1 MTQGIIPQ
9 AFLLVLLVALGS
21 VAQALA
27 SDELKAGVVKVIAS
41 VEGKTRVG
49 TGIIIRVEHDAVH
62 VVTASHVIEGDPRP
76 QVEFFT
82 RPNRPLAGRV
92 IGLEGGDPRGL
103 AALLVEGDLPEGL
116 QALTL
121 DPSIQVNGGEAV
133 TLIGFPRKLGTAWA
147 VTTGSISGLR
157 GRDIAF
163 QAPADEGNS
172 GGPLIMNGKVVGVIT
187 ESRGQFA
194 YAVPAIIAQF
204 ALSSWGITV
213 ARAPA
218 APATPE
224 PDPSAD
230 PELSE
235 LERLEAAIREGGGGT
250 QPAPPQPPAA
260 LDVTGLWSHATN
272 PTLSYAFEQRGDRVT
287 MAEITTTIM
296 GSVVTAQGEGQL
308 VGRRLRIGYIT
319 SVGTSGQSVVMVSE
333 DGESMSGTFTD
344 TVSGLSLPITLS
356 RSSRELPGALAPG
369 AGGVFP

>member
-1 MTQGIIPQ
+1 MTGKTGRG
-9 AFLLVLLVALGS
+9 AFLLILVAALIS
-21 VAQALA
+21 ATPALA

-49 TGIIIRVEHDAVH
+49 TGIIVRVEHDAVH

-82 RPNRPLAGRV
+82 RPNRPLAARV
-92 IGLEGGDPRGL
+92 VGLEGGDPRGL
-103 AALLVEGDLPEGL
+103 AALLVEGELPSGL
-116 QALTL
+116 RALTL
-121 DPSIQVNGGEAV
+121 DPSVQVSGGEAV

-157 GRDIAF
+157 GRDITL

-172 GGPLIMNGKVVGVIT
+172 GGPLILDDKVVGVIT
-187 ESRGQFA
+187 ESRGSFA

-204 ALSSWGITV
+204 ALSSWGIKL
-213 ARAPA
+213 AQSPA
-218 APATPE
+218 APAPPE
-224 PDPSAD
+224 PGPAAD
-230 PELSE
+230 PELRE

-250 QPAPPQPPAA
+250 EPAPPRHVPA

-272 PTLSYAFEQRGDRVT
+272 PTLSYAFEQQGDRVT

-296 GSVVTAQGEGQL
+296 GSVVTAQGEGQ
-308 VGRRLRIGYIT
+308 VIGRTLRIGYIT

-344 TVSGLSLPITLS
+344 SVSGMSLPIALS
-356 RSSRELPGALAPG
+356 RSSRELPGAAAPG
-369 AGGVFP
+369 AGGMFP